1 MTTDGRLLLTRRQ
14 EMLIR
19 RLLADGRTQLEAAT
33 AAGVSYSRL
42 RSRLNDQLR
51 DVRVGRGRG
60 GGPGQFVD
68 LPENEIYERAKAL
81 RETWT
86 ADRLREAWS
95 PTWRPFNFAG
105 EEP

>member
-1 MTTDGRLLLTRRQ
+1 MPTDGRLLLTRRQ

-19 RLLADGRTQLEAAT
+19 RMLESGACHADAAA
-33 AAGVSYSRL
+33 AAGISYRRL
-42 RSRLNDQLR
+42 KTRLDDQLR
-51 DVRVGRGRG
+51 DLRVGQGKG

-68 LPENEIYERAKAL
+68 LPEEEIYERAKAL

-86 ADRLREAWS
+86 DERLREAWN
-95 PTWRPFNFAG
+95 PAWRPANFAG